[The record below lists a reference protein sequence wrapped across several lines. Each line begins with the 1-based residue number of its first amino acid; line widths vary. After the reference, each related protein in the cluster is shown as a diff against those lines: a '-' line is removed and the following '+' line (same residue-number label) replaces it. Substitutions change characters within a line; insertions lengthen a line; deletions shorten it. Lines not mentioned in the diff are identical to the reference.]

1 MMVNA
6 GSGPGAAPPA
16 LCPSSVLLPPQPCG
30 ARGKV
35 PGVRKHLYGLPSPPA
50 SAAPQPRW
58 EPSPEPIG
66 DGAALGGAAGAG
78 RKEKAQGWL
87 IQLGSYRAMG
97 HRQFQKH
104 PSDFGAE
111 GLWHPNPFGA
121 PPNALKEPKLQA
133 LPQET
138 RVCPCTHSSLCPIPS
153 TRTGWETQSCC
164 RAPQGWAHVGFFPHK
179 AMLTSRFGGLE
190 RKEAEN
196 KGRASFRNNICAFPT
211 L

>member
-1 MMVNA
+1 MLGLA
-6 GSGPGAAPPA
+6 QGLHPQHSAPPVSSSH
-16 LCPSSVLLPPQPCG
+16 PSPVEHE
-30 ARGKV
+30 A
-35 PGVRKHLYGLPSPPA
+35 KHLGSENISMGLPSPPA

-153 TRTGWETQSCC
+153 TRTGWGTQSCC
-164 RAPQGWAHVGFFPHK
+164 QAPRGWAHMGFFPHK

-196 KGRASFRNNICAFPT
+196 KGRASFRNNICAFPM